1 MNPTS
6 VLGIGTL
13 LAALLPA
20 ASCRSQAETETTAV
34 PEAVAP
40 ERRTHIDVWSCETH
54 PFVRL
59 EMEAKCPICS
69 APTAKTR
76 FHLTYRQYVTYF
88 CPEHAGNFES
98 PGTCPECGR
107 QTEPF
112 HGEKLV
118 EETRE
123 LLGK

>member
-1 MNPTS
+1 MGNHKGRRMNPTS
-6 VLGIGTL
+6 VLGIGAL

-20 ASCRSQAETETTAV
+20 ASCRSQAEMETTAV

-76 FHLTYRQYVTYF
+76 FHLTYR
-88 CPEHAGNFES
+88 
-98 PGTCPECGR
+98 
-107 QTEPF
+107 
-112 HGEKLV
+112 GEKLV
-118 EETRE
+118 EESRE
-123 LLGK
+123 VLGE